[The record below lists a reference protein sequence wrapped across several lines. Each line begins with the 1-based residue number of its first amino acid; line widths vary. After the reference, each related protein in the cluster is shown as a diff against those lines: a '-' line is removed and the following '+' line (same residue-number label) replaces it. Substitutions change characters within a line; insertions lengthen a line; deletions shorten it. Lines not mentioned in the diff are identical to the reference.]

1 MAALS
6 LTLFGGLVLAVDDDG
21 RRMPVTLAPRSAALL
36 AVLALGAGRRFS
48 RSELLQLLWQDDA
61 RGGSLACLNTALWR
75 LRKSFAPWR
84 PHCGELID
92 SDPQGGLALRA
103 DSALWLDV
111 QEFQRLV
118 APGLGKPLE
127 ALEAADIEQLAAG
140 VRLYRADL
148 LVNFDADWAL
158 RERERLRRSFLN
170 ALGRLM
176 RYAALTGQYDE
187 AIRRAQRV
195 LELDPLREDVHRDLM
210 RYYVQ
215 NGQRAL
221 ALRQFETCRGLL
233 RRELAIAP
241 MPETVALYQRLA
253 QASLHVDGPSGVAAE
268 PAATQTDAHAV
279 GVVTVDPAAPPDAGR
294 IGRARQLIAEADHQL
309 QLFLGLP

>member
-1 MAALS
+1 MVTLA
-6 LTLFGGLVLAVDDDG
+6 LTLFGGLALAVDDDG
-21 RRMPVTLAPRSAALL
+21 QRTPINLAPRSASLL

-75 LRKSFAPWR
+75 LRKSFAPWSSQ
-84 PHCGELID
+84 CGELVD
-92 SDPQGGLALRA
+92 SDAHGGLALRT
-103 DSALWLDV
+103 DTTLWLDV
-111 QEFQRLV
+111 QAFQRLV
-118 APGLGKPLE
+118 APGLAKPLE
-127 ALEAADIEQLAAG
+127 ALEADDIEHLAAG

-148 LVNFDADWAL
+148 LLHLDADWAL
-158 RERERLRRSFLN
+158 REREHLRRSFLN

-195 LELDPLREDVHRDLM
+195 LEVDPLREDVHRDLM
-210 RYYVQ
+210 RYFLQ

-221 ALRQFETCRGLL
+221 ALRQFETCRTLL

-241 MPETVALYQRLA
+241 MPETVALYQRMA
-253 QASLHVDGPSGVAAE
+253 QAALHVDSAVMPPRHEAGSGPEALLGDAA
-268 PAATQTDAHAV
+268 
-279 GVVTVDPAAPPDAGR
+279 GSLAPMDGSP
-294 IGRARQLIAEADHQL
+294 IGRARQLIAEADRQL
-309 QLFLGLP
+309 QLFLRSP

>member
-1 MAALS
+1 VATLA
-6 LTLFGGLVLAVDDDG
+6 LTLFGGLALAVDDDG
-21 RRMPVTLAPRSAALL
+21 QQTPVNVPPRSAALL

-75 LRKSFAPWR
+75 LRKSFAPWSTQ
-84 PHCGELID
+84 CGELVD
-92 SDPQGGLALRA
+92 TDAHGGLALRA
-103 DSALWLDV
+103 DASLRLDV

-118 APGLGKPLE
+118 SPGLSKPLE

-148 LVNFDADWAL
+148 LLNLDADWAL

-195 LELDPLREDVHRDLM
+195 LEVDPLREDVHRDLM
-210 RYYVQ
+210 RYLVQ

-221 ALRQFETCRGLL
+221 ALRQFETCRALL

-253 QASLHVDGPSGVAAE
+253 QAALHVDSAGPAMPATGAIDDSLRSIAAE
-268 PAATQTDAHAV
+268 GIGSADGGP
-279 GVVTVDPAAPPDAGR
+279 
-294 IGRARQLIAEADHQL
+294 IGRARQLIAEADRQL
-309 QLFLGLP
+309 QLFLHNP

>member
-1 MAALS
+1 VATLA
-6 LTLFGGLVLAVDDDG
+6 LTLFGGLALAVDDNG
-21 RRMPVTLAPRSAALL
+21 RRTPVSLAPRSAALL

-48 RSELLQLLWQDDA
+48 RTELLQLLWQDDV

-75 LRKSFAPWR
+75 LRKSFAPWITQ
-84 PHCGELID
+84 CGELVD
-92 SDPQGGLALRA
+92 SDAHGALALREDA
-103 DSALWLDV
+103 ALWSDV

-118 APGLGKPLE
+118 APGLAKPLE

-148 LVNFDADWAL
+148 LLNLDAEWAL

-195 LELDPLREDVHRDLM
+195 LEVDPLREDVHRDLM
-210 RYYVQ
+210 RYFVQ

-253 QASLHVDGPSGVAAE
+253 QAALHVDAAQAPVAASPPVDE
-268 PAATQTDAHAV
+268 CLLSTVATDLGSA
-279 GVVTVDPAAPPDAGR
+279 DAGR
-294 IGRARQLIAEADHQL
+294 IGRARQLLAEADRQL
-309 QLFLGLP
+309 QLFLAPP